1 MRLFINKYEEITKI
15 ILEENKELI
24 IGTDQNLDFIKLNQH
39 KLTENFLEL
48 NLSSG
53 IIPTI
58 TKPTRI
64 THQTATLID
73 NIYLKS
79 KHVFDYKSGIV
90 LADLSDHL
98 PCVLFCRTGKRLKPE
113 PLTFK
118 HRKITDDALVEIKS
132 HLSGKNWDYLNN
144 LSPEDGFSEF
154 TSQINKSL
162 DKFTPERCIS
172 IPAKHIIN
180 EPWMTPGLMTSS
192 KKCGKLFS
200 KIIGN
205 DKASPGYLKYIAYRN
220 KLNSIK
226 RKAKFAFYHN
236 KINMF
241 RNNSSKLWKLMKQ
254 IIGKQNNKTSL
265 TDTFIINNL
274 PNTNPTTI
282 SNSFC
287 EYFSTIGNKLAANI
301 PKSKKFPHEFTQ
313 GEYSDSFFMAPT
325 DQNEIQKIIM
335 KLKPKKSAGHD
346 KLNSIM

>member
-1 MRLFINKYEEITKI
+1 M
-15 ILEENKELI
+15 
-24 IGTDQNLDFIKLNQH
+24 
-39 KLTENFLEL
+39 
-48 NLSSG
+48 
-53 IIPTI
+53 
-58 TKPTRI
+58 
-64 THQTATLID
+64 
-73 NIYLKS
+73 
-79 KHVFDYKSGIV
+79 
-90 LADLSDHL
+90 
-98 PCVLFCRTGKRLKPE
+98 
-113 PLTFK
+113 
-118 HRKITDDALVEIKS
+118 
-132 HLSGKNWDYLNN
+132 SGKNWDYFNN

-154 TSQINKSL
+154 TSHINKSL

-172 IPAKHIIN
+172 IPAKYIIN

-241 RNNSSKLWKLMKQ
+241 GNNSSKLWKLIKQ
-254 IIGKQNNKTSL
+254 IIGKQNNKTSI

-287 EYFSTIGNKLAANI
+287 EYFSTIGNQLAANI
-301 PKSKKFPHEFTQ
+301 HKSKKFPHAFTQ

-335 KLKPKKSAGHD
+335 KLKQKKSAGHD
-346 KLNSIM
+346 KLNSIMYKKLAEVLSHPISLLINKYLSTGIVPDSMKLAKVIPIYKSKNSKLFSNYRPISQLPTLSKLLEKVVHRRVYQFLKNTKILYSSQYGLRPGHSTEFLWNTLRNIIIKP

>member
-1 MRLFINKYEEITKI
+1 MAGEIYRVPNTDETFFINKYEEITKI

-53 IIPTI
+53 SIPTI

-180 EPWMTPGLMTSS
+180 EHWMTPGLMTSS
-192 KKCGKLFS
+192 K
-200 KIIGN
+200 N
-205 DKASPGYLKYIAYRN
+205 VAN
-220 KLNSIK
+220 
-226 RKAKFAFYHN
+226 
-236 KINMF
+236 
-241 RNNSSKLWKLMKQ
+241 
-254 IIGKQNNKTSL
+254 
-265 TDTFIINNL
+265 
-274 PNTNPTTI
+274 
-282 SNSFC
+282 
-287 EYFSTIGNKLAANI
+287 YF
-301 PKSKKFPHEFTQ
+301 PK
-313 GEYSDSFFMAPT
+313 
-325 DQNEIQKIIM
+325 
-335 KLKPKKSAGHD
+335 
-346 KLNSIM
+346 